1 MIDTLSHG
9 NNMKRIT
16 ILCLL
21 FILLPL
27 HVFSQREEKK
37 IFVLK
42 TDNPIE
48 VDGFL
53 NEPIWKKA
61 YEANELFQ
69 TQSERKSSSLIS
81 TKVKILYD
89 DNFIYFGF
97 SCYDSKP
104 EEIAALLK
112 VRDDDLRDDDSVYIL
127 IETSQDT
134 DIYYYFGTNLI
145 GTQFDGII
153 TIDGRTANPD
163 WNGIWKSAGQKT
175 DFGWSAE
182 AAIDLRSLKYESGK
196 DKSLGLSL
204 SRIVPRML
212 ESSFWTGPLDP
223 AFKVAQLGRIKRIN
237 LAKAESK
244 IKITP
249 HIINTSEEGTK
260 SEYGGGLDVRYDF
273 SQMVSSHLAIYPDFA
288 TVEADQELINLTP
301 FDLYVPE
308 KRDFFLE
315 GSDIYN
321 QKIRLFYSKRIP
333 DIYGGLK
340 LNGRAGGFELSGMSA
355 QAMEDEYTGEG
366 EANFSVFRLKQ
377 NVTKSSS
384 IGFLAANRLI
394 DGKNIGTAG
403 IDTLFQFAD
412 TFNVMGQF
420 AVSYGDYKKEN
431 IAFFLRPSF
440 DSETFHI
447 HAGYTHLG
455 ERFGDNVN
463 RVGFIKDDNR
473 REVDTGIGIA
483 FVKDKGDIEEF
494 RFDSNYNVYFG
505 MDGALRGWRVDGGLT
520 CDFKNKFTFFAQRAQ
535 EYYAQD
541 VEIPLI
547 SGEDYRNHETKLGI
561 AFNRKEWEL
570 AILSFTFGQSFGHSF
585 SLLGISKNLQVSRNL
600 AVEYELGRAYF
611 GYGRFYRNQFVHALR
626 ATNYITENLMLKLFY
641 QANTRPDNHK
651 VTFEVLFSY
660 RFLPPSGFLQVAYRI
675 GDPRFGM
682 NDESKENTMYLKM
695 GYSF

>member
-1 MIDTLSHG
+1 
-9 NNMKRIT
+9 MKRII

-21 FILLPL
+21 FILLPF

-53 NEPIWKKA
+53 SEPIWKKA

-69 TQSERKSSSLIS
+69 TQSERKSSSSIS
-81 TKVKILYD
+81 TTVKILYD
-89 DNFIYFGF
+89 DNLVYFGF

-104 EEIAALLK
+104 EEIVALLEVK
-112 VRDDDLRDDDSVYIL
+112 DDDLRDDDSVYIL
-127 IETSQDT
+127 IETIQDT

-145 GTQFDGII
+145 GTQFDGKI

-182 AAIDLRSLKYESGK
+182 VAIDLRSLKYEYGK
-196 DKSLGLSL
+196 DKNLGLSL

-223 AFKVAQLGRIKRIN
+223 AFKVAQLGKLKRIN

-249 HIINTSEEGTK
+249 HIINTSEGETK
-260 SEYGGGLDVRYDF
+260 SEFGGGLDVRYDF
-273 SQMVSSHLAIYPDFA
+273 SQMISSHLAIYPDFA
-288 TVEADQELINLTP
+288 TVEADQELINFTP

-333 DIYGGLK
+333 DIYGGLM
-340 LNGRAGGFELSGMSA
+340 LNGRAGGFEFSGMSA
-355 QAMEDEYTGEG
+355 QAKEDEYTGED

-403 IDTLFQFAD
+403 IDTVFQFAD
-412 TFNVMGQF
+412 TFSVMGQF

-483 FVKDKGDIEEF
+483 FVKDKGDIKEF

-505 MDGALRGWRVDGGLT
+505 MDGILRSWRVDGGLT
-520 CDFKNKFTFFAQRAQ
+520 CDFKNKFTFLVQHVQ

-541 VEIPLI
+541 IEIPLI
-547 SGEDYRNHETKLGI
+547 SGEDYRNYETKLGI
-561 AFNRKEWEL
+561 GFNREEWEL
-570 AILSFTFGQSFGHSF
+570 AILSFTFGQNFGNSF
-585 SLLGISKNLQVSRNL
+585 SLLGIKKNLQVSRNL
-600 AVEYELGRAYF
+600 AVEYELGRAF
-611 GYGRFYRNQFVHALR
+611 FEYGRFYRNQFVHALR
-626 ATNYITENLMLKLFY
+626 ATNYLTENLILKLFY
-641 QANTRPDNHK
+641 QANTRPGNHK
-651 VTFEVLFSY
+651 VTFDVLLTY
-660 RFLPPSGFLQVAYRI
+660 RFLPPSGFLQMAYHV

-682 NDESKENTMYLKM
+682 NDESKENTLYLKM